1 MTIEIKVPQLPES
14 VTDATLVNWHRSP
27 GDPVQR
33 DEKLVE
39 LETDKVVLEVP
50 CPSDGIL
57 REVRVADGATV
68 TAGEVLAL
76 LEPGEV
82 SGATAEPEGEPGQV
96 SGASAKPDGKSG
108 AASGASAEPGE
119 FSGASAEPVGVPG
132 TSDPAASEAEA
143 LAAPKVAAISE
154 PAPAAADS
162 ETLERAGP
170 AVRRLMREHR
180 VDSSAIRGTG
190 RGGRITKSDVLDYIG
205 ANTDT
210 TGRPAFDARA
220 QAQEVPDARG
230 APSEPEAQG
239 TPDTL
244 RTPDSQRTPDS
255 RGAPGAPA
263 KSSSPGTL
271 GAPAKPSSPGT
282 PSAPVTPSARG
293 TPGAPAAP
301 STSSAPVAPA
311 APAGH
316 RAERRVPM
324 TRLRAR
330 IAERLVE
337 AQHTAAMLTTF
348 NEVDMSAVMA
358 ARSRYGELFQRRHGV
373 KLGFM
378 SFFIKACIE
387 GLRRFPALNA
397 SVDGSDIIYH
407 DYYDIGVAVSTDR
420 GLVVPILRN
429 AERMTYAEIEQSIVD
444 FGTRA
449 RSGALGMQDL
459 TGGTFTLTNG
469 GIFGSMMST
478 PIINPPQ
485 SGILGMHSIQQR
497 PVAVDGEIEV
507 RPMMYLAMTY
517 DHRIVD
523 GREAVQF
530 LVAIKDVLEDP
541 ARLLLQV

>member
-1 MTIEIKVPQLPES
+1 MIEIRVPQLPES
-14 VTDATLVNWHRSP
+14 VSDATLVNWHRSA
-27 GDPVQR
+27 GDSVRR

-50 CPSDGIL
+50 SPSDGIL
-57 REVRVADGATV
+57 QEVRVVDGTTV

-76 LEPGEV
+76 LEPGAV
-82 SGATAEPEGEPGQV
+82 SGAAAEQEGAVEMSDSATAP
-96 SGASAKPDGKSG
+96 
-108 AASGASAEPGE
+108 
-119 FSGASAEPVGVPG
+119 
-132 TSDPAASEAEA
+132 
-143 LAAPKVAAISE
+143 VAAEKAVPDAEESV
-154 PAPAAADS
+154 ADAAAES
-162 ETLERAGP
+162 ESATGENATLERAGP
-170 AVRRLMREHR
+170 AVRRLMREHQ
-180 VDSSAIRGTG
+180 VDSSTIRGTG
-190 RGGRITKSDVLDYIG
+190 RGGRITKSDVLDYIERVSDTRAKLKDG
-205 ANTDT
+205 APVDLR
-210 TGRPAFDARA
+210 GE
-220 QAQEVPDARG
+220 QEVQD
-230 APSEPEAQG
+230 APSTAS
-239 TPDTL
+239 TR
-244 RTPDSQRTPDS
+244 RTD
-255 RGAPGAPA
+255 GA
-263 KSSSPGTL
+263 T
-271 GAPAKPSSPGT
+271 GT
-282 PSAPVTPSARG
+282 PSTPTAPP
-293 TPGAPAAP
+293 AP
-301 STSSAPVAPA
+301 SA
-311 APAGH
+311 APASIGH
-316 RAERRVPM
+316 REEQRVPM

-348 NEVDMSAVMA
+348 NEVDMSAVMD
-358 ARSRYGELFQRRHGV
+358 ARARYGELFQRKHGV

-387 GLRRFPALNA
+387 ALRRFPVLNA
-397 SVDGSDIIYH
+397 SVDGTDIVYH
-407 DYYDIGVAVSTDR
+407 DYFDIGVAVSTDR

-429 AERMTYAEIEQSIVD
+429 AEQMTYADIETSIVD
-444 FGTRA
+444 FGARA
-449 RSGALGMQDL
+449 RSGGLGMQDL

-497 PVAVDGEIEV
+497 PVVVDGEIEV